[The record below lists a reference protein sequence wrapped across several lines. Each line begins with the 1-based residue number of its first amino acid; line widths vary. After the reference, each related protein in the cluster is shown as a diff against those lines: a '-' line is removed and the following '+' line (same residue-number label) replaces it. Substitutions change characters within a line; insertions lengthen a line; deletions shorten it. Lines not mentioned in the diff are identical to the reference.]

1 MFQFFRLLIDHV
13 HFKHLKQF
21 KIFATSQNIK
31 MIENYQNI
39 KGL

>member
-21 KIFATSQNIK
+21 KIFATSQYII
-31 MIENYQNI
+31 MIEYFQNI
-39 KGL
+39 